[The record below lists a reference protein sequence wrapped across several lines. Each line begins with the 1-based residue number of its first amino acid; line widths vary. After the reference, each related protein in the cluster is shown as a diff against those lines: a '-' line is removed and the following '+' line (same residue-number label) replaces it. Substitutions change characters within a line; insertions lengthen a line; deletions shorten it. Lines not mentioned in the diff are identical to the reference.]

1 MPIDPI
7 LPLSR
12 LAPMTVAAPAA
23 PPQSGFATLLHG
35 VIQQHQQA
43 HNEATAAIHRL
54 AAGQAQDLHS
64 VALAVAHA
72 DLTFRFLLELRN
84 RLTEAYQEIT
94 RTQI

>member
-1 MPIDPI
+1 MHIDPI
-7 LPLSR
+7 SPLSR
-12 LAPMTVAAPAA
+12 LTPMTAAAPAA
-23 PPQSGFATLLHG
+23 SPQSGFATLLHSA
-35 VIQQHQQA
+35 IQQHQQA
-43 HNEATAAIHRL
+43 HNEATAAIRRL

-64 VALAVAHA
+64 VALSVAQA